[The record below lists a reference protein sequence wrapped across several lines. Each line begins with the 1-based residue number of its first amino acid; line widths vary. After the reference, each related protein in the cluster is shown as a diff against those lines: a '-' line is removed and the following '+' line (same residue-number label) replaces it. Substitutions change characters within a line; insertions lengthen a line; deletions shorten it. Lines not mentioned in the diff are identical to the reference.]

1 MGDFHN
7 DGSGLHT
14 KDAKCALLPAVAG
27 STADHAPKYREARS
41 EVLQSRSRNTNSNES
56 EPKKDFVRL
65 KKDLNRLKRDLNR
78 LKRDLNRLKRDLNKL
93 KWDLGRIKTDLITPR
108 RTPAAPWHSKHELK
122 TKKGNYIFT

>member
-1 MGDFHN
+1 MPA
-7 DGSGLHT
+7 SGLRIEE
-14 KDAKCALLPAVAG
+14 AKCALLPAVAG

-65 KKDLNRLKRDLNR
+65 K
-78 LKRDLNRLKRDLNKL
+78 RDLNKL

>member
-1 MGDFHN
+1 M
-7 DGSGLHT
+7 HT

-65 KKDLNRLKRDLNR
+65 K
-78 LKRDLNRLKRDLNKL
+78 RDLNRLKRDLNKL